1 MNGTV
6 LPQDSYSAFHMCAC
20 GGMKGIRHGKS
31 KVTDSIYSPG
41 EQTVENNQSAEK
53 IQKLLKVY

>member
-1 MNGTV
+1 MHFTK
-6 LPQDSYSAFHMCAC
+6 CAC

-31 KVTDSIYSPG
+31 KVTDSIDSPA

-53 IQKLLKVY
+53 IKKLLKLY